1 MNFRIVKSEVIYRG
15 KVFNTIVDQIEYNSG
30 NKAVREVAEHP
41 GGSVV
46 VPVTDDGKIIMV
58 TQHRFPVDKILLEL
72 PAGKL
77 GWNEDPLLCAVRE
90 LEEETGYKS
99 DNVKELGSI
108 YTTPGYSSEKLRIYL
123 AKDLKPGNHN
133 REEGEYGMEVFEFT
147 LKEIEDKIYNGEIV
161 DGKTICGIFLAK
173 KFLLNLTVPR

>member
-1 MNFRIVKSEVIYRG
+1 MNFRILKSEVLYRG
-15 KVFNTIVDQIEYNSG
+15 KVFNTKVDQIEYNSG

-41 GGSVV
+41 GGAVV
-46 VPVTDDGKIIMV
+46 VPVTNDGKIIMV

-77 GWNEDPLLCAVRE
+77 GEGENPLYCAIRE

-99 DNVKELGSI
+99 ENVKELGSI
-108 YTTPGYSSEKLRIYL
+108 YTTPGYSSEKLWIFL
-123 AKDLKPGNHN
+123 AQNLKAGKHN

-147 LKEIEDKIYNGEIV
+147 LNEIESKIVNGEIV
-161 DGKTICGIFLAK
+161 DGKTICGIFLAA
-173 KFLLNLTVPR
+173 KFLSS